1 MTTSG
6 RVVFSKMDEVIFGTP
21 AVQAVAD
28 LARRAKA
35 ERVFLMVS
43 GTLNRETEEI
53 ARIRAALGNTCA
65 AVFDRMPPH
74 TPRKA
79 VIEATE
85 AARSRRGRSDRHDRR
100 GVSHRRG

>member
-1 MTTSG
+1 MTTAG

-21 AVQAVAD
+21 AAQAVAD
-28 LARRAKA
+28 LARGARA

-43 GTLNRETEEI
+43 GTLNRETDEI
-53 ARIRAALGNTCA
+53 ARIRSALGNTCA
-65 AVFDRMPPH
+65 AVFDRVPAH

-85 AARSRRGRSDRHDRR
+85 AARNARADLIVTIGGGSITDA
-100 GVSHRRG
+100 